1 MYVLKKNLMIFFCAL
16 FSIGIVSCMDESER
30 IQQLIEKWANKTEVI
45 RANSQIASDTKKPY
59 DYIVDEK
66 KLTTFLP
73 EGNVTF
79 FSSNDLEGTTIGVL
93 FLLRCIDEFKKEKS
107 EATATQRTAVFLKG
121 KSGCITS

>member
-1 MYVLKKNLMIFFCAL
+1 MLNSFFL
-16 FSIGIVSCMDESER
+16 
-30 IQQLIEKWANKTEVI
+30 
-45 RANSQIASDTKKPY
+45 IASDTKKPY

-66 KLTTFLP
+66 KLATFLP